1 MVMRS
6 TIFRAAL
13 LTAMVASSAT
23 AQRDTLFSW
32 SKRLPDAARFS
43 IRNLN
48 GAIEVQPGSTDQIE
62 VRATIRTDARGLA
75 RDLKFDVREHS
86 PDSVEICTTERGDN
100 ACEPEELLS
109 DNHTSVQ
116 YVVALPRGLRLRV
129 TTRNGNVIVMQTVN
143 EVEATTTGNG
153 DVVIR
158 ESLGRAIASSSSGDV
173 TVAMANG
180 QVRATSGNGRVT
192 VNTARGPVAATS
204 GNGDV
209 DVRMFSLAPPLPQGR
224 LAMSITSG
232 NGDVRLTLPADFDGE
247 IDAFA
252 SNGKVNSAFALKSS
266 VGDRSRLNGIIGTGK
281 GPLIQLHTGNG
292 KMEIRKD

>member
-1 MVMRS
+1 MIMSS
-6 TIFRAAL
+6 TISRAAL
-13 LTAMVASSAT
+13 LTALIASAAT

-32 SKRLPDAARFS
+32 SKKLPDGARFS

-75 RDLKFDVREHS
+75 RDLKFEVREQA

-100 ACEPEELLS
+100 ACEPEDLLS

-116 YVVALPRGLRLRV
+116 YVVALPKGLRLRV
-129 TTRNGNVIVMQTVN
+129 ATRNGNVIVMQTVN

-158 ESLGRAIASSSSGDV
+158 ESLSRAIASSSSGDV

-192 VNTARGPVAATS
+192 VNTARGPVTASS

-209 DVRMFSLAPPLPQGR
+209 DVRMFSLAPPPALGQVQ
-224 LAMSITSG
+224 MSITSG
-232 NGDVRLTLPADFDGE
+232 NGDVRLTLPADFNGE
-247 IDAFA
+247 IDASSGHGGTKSDFD
-252 SNGKVNSAFALKSS
+252 LKRSS
-266 VGDRSRLNGIIGTGK
+266 DDRSRLRGTIGNGK
-281 GPLIQLHTGNG
+281 GPLIRLTTGNG
-292 KMEIRKD
+292 KLEIRKG